1 MRLYGRHYND
11 HHVGHGYVANNKKFA
26 YLNIPKN
33 GSSNIKKVF
42 GGQHCHL
49 STELQEFPE
58 CVLLIVLRDPVE
70 RFFSGCYEYLKRSY
84 NGPLDAHLYP
94 LLYDAKIFDEHTQH
108 QHYFLDTIDTTNA
121 RYFYLDNKFSKRF
134 EKSIGLRVQQN
145 HNNDWQKI
153 PCGVPNR
160 EFKQGL
166 VDYVTNNYGFAHLLN
181 FYKKDAEIIQSR
193 LDIDLFS
200 VYK

>member
-1 MRLYGRHYND
+1 MCLYGRQHVN
-11 HHVGHGYVANNKKFA
+11 HEVGHGYIANNKKFA

-33 GSSNIKKVF
+33 GSTNIKKVF
-42 GGQHCHL
+42 GGEYCDL
-49 STELQEFPE
+49 SKLRLFPE

-70 RFFSGCYEYLKRSY
+70 RFFSGCYEYLQRNY

-94 LLYDAKIFDEHTQH
+94 LLYDAKVFDEHTEH
-108 QHYFLDTIDTTNA
+108 QHYFLDTTDTTNA

-134 EKSIGLRVQQN
+134 KKSTGLRVMQN

-153 PCGVPNR
+153 PYGVPDR

-166 VDYVTNNYGFAHLLN
+166 VDYVKNNYGFAHLLN